1 MTQAGYVTRPA
12 LATATAFSFSWTH
25 CRKSERVLI
34 AFFIYT
40 AGFCFFRNVDIVHK
54 LFAVLIP
61 LTIFGAACLEACK
74 GSRLTRTLRDWI
86 FPALVLGGYWQMQWF
101 ASPPDTHLQHLW
113 RGWDRLLLDGWG
125 LRLLIESLGRAL
137 PWCLE
142 LSYLLLYVIPPAC
155 LAVLYWQRT
164 YVNVNRFL
172 LTFALGT
179 LIVYALLPLIAVQ
192 SPRLAFAGQDLP
204 AAHSLWRSMNLW
216 ILNHMDISTSVF
228 PSGHV
233 AVAFSSAFGI
243 RRALPSKPL
252 TFLAFLGM
260 ALAVFIATIY
270 GRYHYAVDGVASIVV
285 CLAVWIGC
293 EAYEPLG

>member
-1 MTQAGYVTRPA
+1 MTQAAYVARPA
-12 LATATAFSFSWTH
+12 LATATPFSLSLTH

-40 AGFCFFRNVDIVHK
+40 AGFCFLRNLNVAHK
-54 LFAVLIP
+54 LLALVIP
-61 LTIFGAACLEACK
+61 FTLFGAACLESCR
-74 GSRLTRTLRDWI
+74 GSSSTRVVRDWI

-101 ASPPDTHLQHLW
+101 ASAPDTRLQQLW
-113 RGWDRLLLDGWG
+113 LGWDRLLLDEWG
-125 LRLLIESLGRAL
+125 LRLLIESLGRVL

-155 LAVLYWQRT
+155 LVVLYWQRA

-179 LIVYALLPLIAVQ
+179 LAVYALLPWIAVQ
-192 SPRLAFAGQDLP
+192 SPRIAFAGQDMP
-204 AAHSLWRSMNLW
+204 TAHSLWRSMNLW

-252 TFLAFLGM
+252 AFLAFLGM
-260 ALAVFIATIY
+260 ASAVFVATIY

-293 EAYEPLG
+293 EAYEQLG